1 MSTPEQLEE
10 INMSENAQNEEPPVS
25 EVERSED
32 DFLEL
37 EIQRHGTKQ
46 ANWKHWQPDKSS
58 AKFIFKLGLL
68 VLRLETFEC

>member
-10 INMSENAQNEEPPVS
+10 INMSENARNEEPPVS
-25 EVERSED
+25 NVKKSEED

-46 ANWKHWQPDKSS
+46 ANWKH
-58 AKFIFKLGLL
+58 
-68 VLRLETFEC
+68 